1 MVDIDRI
8 INISLLIISLICFIQ
23 SFTVEYL
30 HLTQENLKQGFFEVV
45 FLIVTFECILYF
57 LLLSESILLLLKINV
72 IIIHIILGTIIFFS
86 NLEIIFY
93 NILTLNHLMNSSI
106 KKDKLIEKDMENKD
120 TRSFS
125 ISLKTHSF
133 LYFHVLCFIASFV
146 FTVYYCFVG
155 FIYHDNN
162 TKENIFWYFLFI
174 KDSDYLFIIILI
186 PSFFYLLFSIPYLFI
201 SKNKEE
207 ISDKIKLKNYS
218 LYCFLT
224 SLLWLIYSSSLI
236 FIKSSSK
243 LYKNKKFQ
251 IIFAIVYLLSLLICF
266 WYRSNAFYVTSIIY
280 DGNISILKIINCL
293 KILFCLRKVKKFS
306 SIDYNNAYLTHA
318 LASKNDFITEDDIGK
333 SFDQSISYKS

>member
-57 LLLSESILLLLKINV
+57 LLLSESILLLLKIKI

-106 KKDKLIEKDMENKD
+106 KNDKLIEKDMENKD

-133 LYFHVLCFIASFV
+133 LYFHVLCFISSFV

-174 KDSDYLFIIILI
+174 KYSDYLFIIILI
-186 PSFFYLLFSIPYLFI
+186 PSQFLIYLFR
-201 SKNKEE
+201 
-207 ISDKIKLKNYS
+207 KIK
-218 LYCFLT
+218 
-224 SLLWLIYSSSLI
+224 
-236 FIKSSSK
+236 
-243 LYKNKKFQ
+243 KKF
-251 IIFAIVYLLSLLICF
+251 LI
-266 WYRSNAFYVTSIIY
+266 
-280 DGNISILKIINCL
+280 K
-293 KILFCLRKVKKFS
+293 
-306 SIDYNNAYLTHA
+306 
-318 LASKNDFITEDDIGK
+318 
-333 SFDQSISYKS
+333 